1 MIPSWIIERFSRS
14 LLNKKLLRD
23 FLKTE
28 LDESQTKVVAQ
39 EQALYLYDLDLRTD
53 TLNAALPP
61 GCHFHIS
68 SARIDVLVIKFPTIT
83 EMRSRSGVVE
93 IRAECVEVNFQSSP
107 SEEKLPRENQLTASL
122 TELSD
127 ALEREGKMAFE
138 DRPDVDPTDADPEFI
153 DFTGSHVRSN
163 LERVIERALGATRL
177 VVSSIKVQYHNTSEL
192 DGVSRT
198 VGISVDDI
206 RVTNNDSRIQS
217 LSNVGPGKLVSKI
230 VQFGSI
236 RAFCSEDD
244 SEEGQA
250 HEEFISIGTDEAKAC
265 DVSLDYEHGEVDRCL
280 NTSTSLD
287 AIHFRL
293 SSAALEIINA
303 SLQSHGEKTQ
313 SQTTASSASP
323 SAGALSDGAS
333 SSWRLT
339 NKIAVK
345 GLQVEAEHGETAMTL
360 KLNDILL
367 RQFAVSGSSSSWQRW
382 TTRLMAATLTCGTGS
397 DSNAHVLHLN
407 FDPWMEDAQPLSSD
421 IRSARDIIKSSTS
434 ANLKVHLLSPLLLS
448 SPLLSSC
455 FAACQ
460 WDPALKKFAAPLT
473 DCDQL
478 QEAEEE
484 LVALHCSRVSALF
497 ETSSRVEQ
505 EKGGEEGEAAAGRSD
520 EEGRQS
526 RSLLQISMSPLRGQL
541 ELSSSLRCLRDLE
554 VVKEEL
560 ERLQR
565 VFGTREGGREGAT
578 ASWQSSLFLHSLSFD
593 VSLDRPSPRPLP
605 PALSLHV
612 RAVMAGF
619 SSDAQSVHGELGL
632 RRLVVSLR
640 KGGLR
645 CRDKEEEEV
654 SPILVVAGHS
664 AKTDVKIAFDEGLSF
679 CAAPGLCKSSSS
691 VNAEG
696 CWRSSCTC
704 SCANKSACGV
714 GMWGCGCS
722 APRRLQ
728 VRGSCLKIQMTRRD
742 LEAIT
747 RLQLDIIAMIEQ
759 DKGLQ
764 QQQIAQ
770 QRHFNRKGNNGNSQS
785 WLESSMSEY
794 VEEDS
799 CYMSAVQSL
808 NSSQWFPARSGGM
821 KEEEGRLVRETSSS
835 SSRDSDKDIFRIVC
849 EDEVEA
855 VPLRARVLFDEVSL
869 KLDDI
874 VLSMERANLHALF
887 KSKRSQDTQD
897 SSAGAAA
904 AVDTIW
910 LHTSRVCASLQ
921 EDCFLGPL
929 QDVSEEFRPSSSAMR
944 ARGCHAEPV
953 EESKTSSSVFFKL
966 TRTSELAHKEH
977 ASISFTARCC
987 GLVFVTDILQRLE
1000 LLDPLLKSL
1009 SEMWQVGG
1017 ATRGS
1022 KQGHNT
1028 PPPLP
1033 PPPPPPSLQSLQANI
1048 DVLDTCV
1055 LAISHAQNANDTA
1068 SKMEE
1073 EEVEEEEDEEEEE
1086 ILGSRKRIRLMTIV
1100 SRVSLDFSSSPQV
1113 QPARARQV
1121 ESKSEEV
1128 KVKLICHSDIVHV
1141 FLLNPPPP
1149 APHAAT
1155 CMREI
1160 VDYMRDCGHIELL
1173 HMSSFHLDLSQENSR
1188 VDLVASGPDVQF
1200 GACVDSLNSLLLFS
1214 QSPLVTHLLSFKS
1227 PPSEQDS
1234 GRKVSRARRMEA
1246 QQEEE
1251 EEEDWEPI
1259 HTGDVEERML
1269 RESVV
1274 KLFSSSSSPRR
1285 SLPYDMEEDHFN
1297 RANLRSRRRERRERR
1312 ERKQQVNVLLRDVH
1326 VCLRL
1331 FGGEDLRHRGEAG
1344 RTERGAK
1351 REQHLLMAELGDDVV
1366 SVSSCSGR
1374 RSESLAQESW
1384 RLRGGRGRQEDR
1396 WIEVY
1401 MQQGSL
1407 QLSSSKSGGAGEQEK
1422 EDGEEDEFSCLLTL
1436 HHLEVSD
1443 GLFKPAAGS
1452 SSEFSL
1458 LLHQV
1463 ERADASSSAIRH
1475 SHALRVALRQTSAK
1489 EEGRRRRGGP
1499 GPGPGTGRRT
1509 CVTVSA
1515 CPMQVNLHEVTAVF
1529 IIKLVEAFEQERG
1542 IAASASS
1549 SELDQDFVRVD
1560 LDDSHV
1566 VIERGGG
1573 GGGGGGEGQTLSF
1586 FVIRPSYLKLNLKRT
1601 YEGELEAME
1610 TEKLLGGYTERLV
1623 NLVMRYLEGLPAF
1636 SLPGMLVGCEGDLSS
1651 SDLLSRYARR
1661 CQKSLI
1667 QQCLAGLY
1675 NRLKVPIRGA
1685 CHGFT
1690 SALER
1695 LLGDSRKLRGVHRG
1709 LLSWSR
1715 ALVHAAAAAASS
1727 S

>member
-28 LDESQTKVVAQ
+28 LEENQKKLSPKNRGSTFTTSTFARTPSTQPFLPA
-39 EQALYLYDLDLRTD
+39 ADL
-53 TLNAALPP
+53 
-61 GCHFHIS
+61 HIS
-68 SARIDVLVIKFPTIT
+68 SVKAAPPLLTFSLGTW
-83 EMRSRSGVVE
+83 
-93 IRAECVEVNFQSSP
+93 
-107 SEEKLPRENQLTASL
+107 EKLPRENQLTASL

-434 ANLKVHLLSPLLLS
+434 ANLKVKEEHRFFDTPNKLL
-448 SPLLSSC
+448 
-455 FAACQ
+455 Q
-460 WDPALKKFAAPLT
+460 
-473 DCDQL
+473 
-478 QEAEEE
+478 E

-664 AKTDVKIAFDEGLSF
+664 AKTDVEVKIAFDEGLSF

-722 APRRLQ
+722 APRRLCDDMMLN
-728 VRGSCLKIQMTRRD
+728 SQMTRRD

-1073 EEVEEEEDEEEEE
+1073 EVVEEEEDEEEEE